1 MNNIKYFLPTYRQCW
16 IMVFYIIVLGGM
28 GIGFAMAVA
37 GAAVGFNM
45 LEMNPVVTYV
55 APMIPVLL
63 YVLFKGNETAAN
75 NAIAAERGLHD
86 KIVKGVPL
94 NRAYKGGI
102 HPILLV
108 LLIIAATIAA
118 MIAIEPV
125 TMIFPMPES
134 VKEIYL
140 QMIENPFWTTISVA
154 VAAPLIE
161 EFLLRGVMLRG
172 MLQHMTTWHAILW
185 SAFFF
190 ALIHM
195 NLSQAVGA
203 IIMGIFMGW
212 IYYKTGQLWLTIL
225 IHFINNGLSILF
237 TLLFPQDIEMSLM
250 DLLIQQYNPT
260 LYMAIYIVSVVTL
273 GAIICYLHKNLK
285 NEQNA
290 EIVSIQ
296 I

>member
-16 IMVFYIIVLGGM
+16 IMVFYIIVLGGI
-28 GIGFAMAVA
+28 GVGFAMSVA
-37 GAAVGFNM
+37 GNAVGFNI
-45 LEMNPVVTYV
+45 LDMNPVVIYA

-75 NAIAAERGLHD
+75 NAIATERGLHD
-86 KIVKGVPL
+86 KIVKGIPL
-94 NRAYKGGI
+94 NLAYKGRI

-108 LLIIAATIAA
+108 LLIIAATIAV
-118 MIAIEPV
+118 MIAIEPL
-125 TMIFPMPES
+125 TMIFPMPEN

-140 QMIENPFWTTISVA
+140 RLIENPFWTTISVA
-154 VAAPLIE
+154 AAAPLIE

-172 MLQHMTTWHAILW
+172 MLQHMAPWHAILW

-212 IYYKTGQLWLTIL
+212 IYYKTGVLWLTIL
-225 IHFINNGLSILF
+225 IHFINNGLSVLF
-237 TLLFPQDIEMSLM
+237 TLLFPQDIEMGLM

-290 EIVSIQ
+290 ETVSIQ